1 MWVGHMTKI
10 SNGRLL
16 KEQRRQEIIK
26 QENMIARYASQ
37 YFVADG
43 QIIILEAGTTAMA
56 MVKYLQQQQ
65 RPQRAGNSG

>member
-26 QENMIARYASQ
+26 QKNMIARYASQ